1 MDSPESWSSS
11 RASWMFTDPYT
22 YQYSAVEAE
31 NNTSSISPGEQSVV
45 TDSTTPVLQDPT
57 LPLVRYELAA
67 DPLVIRA
74 HDNYQTP
81 DGPPKGPCELSRN
94 AHSITRTSSRYPGR
108 RSSSRATNALT
119 APAQPSSSGLI
130 PVIEDPYTPAQSYSP
145 AITALPSPRAKPS
158 PPAYA
163 DGLMPVDEN
172 ATTPKEPSS
181 DFDAILRNIGPI
193 SKKGKGKTRRERSS
207 RYYDRYTSNFG

>member
-1 MDSPESWSSS
+1 MDSPKSWSSS

-31 NNTSSISPGEQSVV
+31 NNAPIISPGEQSVV
-45 TDSTTPVLQDPT
+45 TDSATRVLEDST
-57 LPLVRYELAA
+57 YPLVRYELAA
-67 DPLVIRA
+67 DPLVARA
-74 HDNYQTP
+74 HDSHQTS
-81 DGPPKGPCELSRN
+81 DEPPRGLCELSRN
-94 AHSITRTSSRYPGR
+94 AHSIKRTSSRYPGR
-108 RSSSRATNALT
+108 RGSSRATNALT
-119 APAQPSSSGLI
+119 APAQPPSSGFI
-130 PVIEDPYTPAQSYSP
+130 PVVADPFTPAQRYSP

>member
-1 MDSPESWSSS
+1 MDFPKSWSSS

-31 NNTSSISPGEQSVV
+31 NNAPITSPGEQSLV
-45 TDSTTPVLQDPT
+45 TDSTTRVLEDPT
-57 LPLVRYELAA
+57 HPLVRYELAA
-67 DPLVIRA
+67 DQLVARA
-74 HDNYQTP
+74 HDSHQTP
-81 DGPPKGPCELSRN
+81 DGPLKDPCGLRCN
-94 AHSITRTSSRYPGR
+94 AHSITRTSSRYPSRCG
-108 RSSSRATNALT
+108 SSRATNALT
-119 APAQPSSSGLI
+119 APAQPLSSGLI
-130 PVIEDPYTPAQSYSP
+130 PAVEDPYTPAHRYSP
-145 AITALPSPRAKPS
+145 AAAALSSPRAKPS

-193 SKKGKGKTRRERSS
+193 SKKGKAKTRRERSS